1 MRCVLFLDMDGVLNS
16 HAHAVRVGD
25 VMVEPADDPNE
36 ADIRRMVSQVD
47 PILAWNLGFIAK
59 HVKNLEIVISS
70 SWRRAFTLP
79 QFREL
84 FDVRL
89 GLKGIRI
96 VGATPSHAKGQKM
109 SQRLPRIAHIED
121 YRREAGLEW
130 SEVVI
135 LDDHHVAT
143 EVYGVPGDDPDRE
156 RADWEPQDPEW
167 IHRFVQTD
175 QRDGLI
181 YSRAWDV
188 IVKFIGWEAFK
199 PPVILM

>member
-16 HAHAVRVGD
+16 HAHAVRVGEVD
-25 VMVEPADDPNE
+25 PEPADDPDE
-36 ADIRRMVSQVD
+36 ADIRHMICMVD
-47 PILAWNLGFIAK
+47 PILAWNLGFIAE

-70 SWRRAFTLP
+70 TWRQRYTLP

-84 FDVRL
+84 FARL
-89 GLKGIRI
+89 GLKDIRV
-96 VGATPSHAKGQKM
+96 VGATPSHAKSQKM

-143 EVYGVPGDDPDRE
+143 EVYGVPHDDPDRE
-156 RADWEPQDPEW
+156 LQPWEPQDRTW
-167 IHRFVQTD
+167 TDRFVQTD

-181 YSRAWDV
+181 YSRSWDV
-188 IVKFIGWEAFK
+188 ITKFIGWEAFK
-199 PPVILM
+199 PPIVMM